1 MSELIESIIR
11 RPNGTRVTLGNTNY
25 HFKPDA
31 AERHVA
37 EVSEPA
43 HVDRFLAIPEGYRI
57 AERLAA
63 TDGIAAFAQQNQPNP
78 EPPPQ
83 KPAATNTIT
92 PNADPDADS
101 GDKTVEQDSTPPPAA
116 PPAADKE
123 PETTPPPPADEK
135 KADPEPP
142 KGEIGAALDKT
153 KATEQYIAK
162 FGKKPHHAWSVD
174 IILAKIAEG

>member
-11 RPNGTRVTLGNTNY
+11 RPNGTRVTLGSTNY

-43 HVDRFLAIPEGYRI
+43 HVDRFLAIPEGYRA
-57 AERLAA
+57 AERLAV
-63 TDGIAAFAQQNQPNP
+63 TDGISAAVQQSQPNP
-78 EPPPQ
+78 EPPQ

-92 PNADPDADS
+92 PNADPEPPVA
-101 GDKTVEQDSTPPPAA
+101 DKTDEPDSTPP

-123 PETTPPPPADEK
+123 PEATTPPADEK

-142 KGEIGAALDKT
+142 KGEIGAVLDKT

-162 FGKKPHHAWSVD
+162 FGKKPHHAWSVE